1 MTTVTK
7 SPTLESLPHPSEQ
20 SQQRHRNAYDCDG
33 EYEFPVVRHWIAA
46 EAWPFSKETSSP

>member
-7 SPTLESLPHPSEQ
+7 SPTRGSLPHPSEQ
-20 SQQRHRNAYDCDG
+20 SQPRPRNVYNYDG

-46 EAWPFSKETSSP
+46 EARPLPEETRSP

>member
-7 SPTLESLPHPSEQ
+7 SPTRESLSHPSEQ
-20 SQQRHRNAYDCDG
+20 SQPRRRNVYDYDD

-46 EAWPFSKETSSP
+46 EARPFPEETWLP